1 MTNRTATIFG
11 LAYVVTRAPKSG
23 EDSPTGILISE
34 EAYSLIRAMWAVGSG
49 AESLLLLLLLSPY
62 ILFSIKQL
70 GPSFC
75 IKGERWKSESDGGLR
90 ILQNL

>member
-1 MTNRTATIFG
+1 MKRQGSAGSKTITSVTNRTATIFG

-49 AESLLLLLLLSPY
+49 AESLLLLLLSPC
-62 ILFSIKQL
+62 ILFIKQL
-70 GPSFC
+70 EPAFC
-75 IKGERWKSESDGGLR
+75 VKGEG
-90 ILQNL
+90 